1 MEVWQI
7 GIKTTA
13 FFSECKK
20 RLYFVTFS
28 MAPYLNRKRLVKEEC
43 YEEVNL

>member
-7 GIKTTA
+7 GLETTA

-28 MAPYLNRKRLVKEEC
+28 KVAYLNRKRLVKEEC
-43 YEEVNL
+43 YEKVNL